1 MDNNINQ
8 AYQDPSSQSPYPP
21 GAARP
26 LPQLGP
32 GAAPEPLPSDE
43 MTPEQKKTLISI
55 IIAIVVIVVI
65 VVGGIV
71 YLAFFASA
79 ERTAQIRDIFIIVM
93 ALQSLLI
100 GAVLVILI
108 VQVARLINLLQN
120 EIKPILD
127 STNETISYLRG
138 TSVFLSENLTEPVI
152 KLNEY
157 LAGLTQLLQVVGLV
171 RRSSRPKPPKG
182 T

>member
-26 LPQLGP
+26 VPQLGP
-32 GAAPEPLPSDE
+32 GAAPEPLPSGE
-43 MTPEQKKTLISI
+43 MTPEQKKTLIAI
-55 IIAIVVIVVI
+55 IVFLVVLVLVTI
-65 VVGGIV
+65 GGIV
-71 YLAFFASA
+71 ALALAPA
-79 ERTAQIRDIFIIVM
+79 EVTAQVRDIFIIVM

-100 GAVLVILI
+100 GVVLVILI